1 MQFIEFKSIL
11 KNQIIFSNNDI
22 EKLIRY
28 FNKKNLINWQK
39 KGYIQKL
46 RNNWYCFS
54 DIQNS
59 QNELFSIAN
68 KIYKPSYISLES
80 ALSYYGFIPEGVFSF
95 TSISTLKTNNFN
107 NYFETFLY
115 KSIKNNA
122 FFAYKIIENKDL
134 KFKIAEPEKA
144 ILDYFHINHNI
155 NTQEDFFAIR
165 LNKSNIKIEIDFEK
179 MEKYALLFNSKIL
192 LKKINKLN
200 KYINA

>member
-1 MQFIEFKSIL
+1 MQFFEFKSIF

-22 EKLIRY
+22 EKLIKY

-59 QNELFSIAN
+59 QNELFNIAN
-68 KIYKPSYISLES
+68 NIYKPSYISLET

-95 TSISTLKTNNFN
+95 TSISTLKTNKFN
-107 NYFETFLY
+107 NHLGTFIY

-122 FFAYKIIENKDL
+122 FFAYKIIESKNL

-155 NTQEDFFAIR
+155 NNQEDFSSMR
-165 LNKSNIKIEIDFEK
+165 LNKSNIKLKIDFDK
-179 MEKYALLFNSKIL
+179 IEKYALLFNSKIV
-192 LKKINKLN
+192 LKKVRELN